1 MRTARIVIGWLGLVA
16 LAVSCG
22 GSEGA
27 AAASPSSAFPTGV
40 TAPGGTGPSG
50 PTGGGPTWTLPTP
63 PSGAGAGTLS
73 RGELTLQLSG
83 DVELETTITELISGV
98 YAPPPGGMAVVW
110 TAGGTD
116 ATTVGIGGASFTGT
130 RRTAVELSLT
140 IAAQT
145 SDGIASF
152 LSNAGE
158 CTVRIDVATP
168 SELAGS
174 FACRDLEDP
183 TGVVVDASGSF
194 RATG

>member
-1 MRTARIVIGWLGLVA
+1 MRTARIVVGWLGLVA

-22 GSEGA
+22 GSEGP
-27 AAASPSSAFPTGV
+27 AAASPSSAFPTG
-40 TAPGGTGPSG
+40 AGGTGPSG
-50 PTGGGPTWTLPTP
+50 PTAMPTAP
-63 PSGAGAGTLS
+63 PPGAGAGALS
-73 RGELTLQLSG
+73 HGELTLQLSG
-83 DVELETTITELISGV
+83 NIELETTITELISGV
-98 YAPPPGGMAVVW
+98 YAPPPGGMALVW

-116 ATTVGIGGASFTGT
+116 ATTVGIGGTSFTGI

-158 CTVRIDVATP
+158 CTVTIDVATR
-168 SELAGS
+168 SQLAGR
-174 FACRDLEDP
+174 FACQDLEDP
-183 TGVVVDASGSF
+183 TGVVVDAVGSF